1 MHELLPYIVVGVTSG
16 SAYALVALGLVLT
29 YKTSGIFN
37 FAHGALATASAYVF
51 YALHVEHG
59 VPWPLAGA
67 VSVLVV
73 GIVFGYI
80 LERTAKG
87 LERANLAARIVAMV
101 GILLIIQSVCELIF
115 GNQSLTVTPFLSVS
129 EVNLFGVEVTYD
141 KIIIVV
147 LSIAA
152 MLLLYGFFRWS
163 RLGKSMRAVVDNPEL
178 LDLCGT
184 SPVKVRRAAWIIGS
198 LFATLSG
205 PLLIEIL
212 GRVDAGTLTALVVS
226 AFAAAA
232 LGSFSSLPLT
242 YVGGLLI
249 GVAGSVGDE
258 LVGSS
263 QSPILDALPAATPFV
278 ILFVLMLVMPKSR
291 LRLRSIVPRK
301 PQPRWS
307 APRRVQITGTVLT
320 VAFLATVPA
329 WAGFH
334 VGDWTTMLTFVI
346 LFLSLGLLVKTSGQV
361 SLCHVTLAA
370 IGVVT
375 FAKLAGG
382 AGIPWIPALL
392 LTGLIAVPV
401 GAIIAIP
408 AIRLSGVFL
417 ALATLGFGLLVENV
431 FYNTNVMF
439 GTSGTGV
446 TPPLPHLSWLSV
458 GSTNGF
464 YYVVLVVTVICAG
477 VIVALV
483 RSRLGRLLQGMGDSA
498 LALSTSG
505 TNVNVLRVLVFSVSA
520 YFAAI
525 GGALYGMYL
534 VAPTGLSFDPFVS
547 ATYLTLIVIT
557 AGIEPWY
564 ALIAAA
570 GFVLVGA
577 YWQPSGFAYYL
588 QIFFGVF
595 AVIFAIFPPGGAPPR
610 IRSAIER
617 LGGRRGSSA
626 ARQRQMTRVA
636 VPWPRIPL
644 DSNCELTVRG
654 LSVRFGGLAA
664 VTDVSLAAPVGRVTG
679 LIGPNGA
686 GKTTTLNA
694 CSGLVRSTG
703 GQVVLDGADI
713 SRMSVPARARRGLGR
728 TYQHIELWDSL
739 TVAQNV
745 ALGSEARFAGASA
758 LRQFLG
764 RRGDAARVAAAA
776 WDAMRLCDL
785 EEYADVPVA
794 SMSTGRRRLV
804 EVARCL
810 AGGYNILLL
819 DEPSSGLDRYE
830 TEGFAR
836 ILRRVIDERGVG
848 VLLVDHDMRLVLDVC
863 EYIYVLDFGQLIYE
877 GTPEA
882 VAASREVR
890 DAYLGAVELDPQS
903 TSPGDSNSTAAE
915 VTQP

>member
-37 FAHGALATASAYVF
+37 FAHGALATASAYLF

-59 VPWPLAGA
+59 VPWPIAGA

-87 LERANLAARIVAMV
+87 LERANLAARIVATV

-115 GNQSLTVTPFLSVS
+115 GNQSLTVAPFLPVS

-249 GVAGSVGDE
+249 GVAGSVGNE

-278 ILFVLMLVMPKSR
+278 ILFILMVVMPKSR
-291 LRLRSIVPRK
+291 LRLRTMVLRK

-307 APRRVQITGTVLT
+307 APRRVQITGTVVT
-320 VAFLATVPA
+320 VVFLATVPA

-361 SLCHVTLAA
+361 SLCTVTIAA
-370 IGVVT
+370 IGAVT

-439 GTSGTGV
+439 GTSGEGV

-458 GSTNGF
+458 DSTNGF
-464 YYVVLVVTVICAG
+464 YYVVLAVTVICAG

-483 RSRLGRLLQGMGDSA
+483 RSRLGRLLQGMGDSG

-525 GGALYGMYL
+525 AGALYGMYL
-534 VAPTGLSFDPFVS
+534 VAPTGLSFDPFTS

-577 YWQPSGFAYYL
+577 YWQPSGFTYYL

-595 AVIFAIFPPGGAPPR
+595 AVIFAIFPPAGAPPR

-626 ARQRQMTRVA
+626 ARQRQKIRVA

-644 DSNCELTVRG
+644 DSNYELAVRG

-664 VTDVSLAAPVGRVTG
+664 VTNVSLTAPVGRVTG

-713 SRMSVPARARRGLGR
+713 SQMGVPARARRGLGR

-785 EEYADVPVA
+785 EDYADVPVA

-830 TEGFAR
+830 TESFAR

-877 GTPEA
+877 GTPVA

-890 DAYLGAVELDPQS
+890 DAYLGSVELDQPS
-903 TSPGDSNSTAAE
+903 TQPDVPNSAAAE